1 MRIYPFNL
9 DIPDNVPYARFSFI
23 QDGRRV
29 PDFSC
34 LISVKSAGSM
44 TRAGEGES
52 PARAALWSVLGIDPR
67 FVHAPAQTHS
77 REVLVAQGPAGRVGE
92 ADGLASADP
101 ACFLS
106 VTVADCLPI
115 YLLDTEHGAFALLH
129 SGWKGTGI
137 VNRALEMMAAHWQT
151 RAPAV
156 AAVLGP
162 CISGASYAVDPAR
175 AEAFDAEFGG
185 SGGSGGSD
193 GSAGSGGSGGEYP
206 LGPVVDRRR
215 FIDLQA
221 ANARLLA
228 AAGVGDV
235 AVCRDCT
242 YRDERLGSFRRE
254 GKETYTRMAAVVG
267 RL

>member
-1 MRIYPFNL
+1 LTVRIYPFSL
-9 DIPDNVPYARFSFI
+9 SFLPPVPYARFDFI
-23 QDGRRV
+23 LDGRAV
-29 PDFSC
+29 PNYSC
-34 LISVKSAGSM
+34 LISGRGAGSM
-44 TRAGEGES
+44 VRAAAGET
-52 PARAALWSVLGIDPR
+52 PARAALWSALGIDPR
-67 FVHAPAQTHS
+67 FLHAPAQTHS
-77 REVLVAQGPAGRVGE
+77 RDVLPVQGPAGPVRE

-137 VNRALEMMAAHWQT
+137 VNLALEMMAARWQT

-162 CISGASYAVDPAR
+162 CIRGDSYAVDQER
-175 AEAFDAEFGG
+175 ALAFEAEF
-185 SGGSGGSD
+185 
-193 GSAGSGGSGGEYP
+193 GGSGGEYP
-206 LGPVVDRRR
+206 LGPVVTGRW

-228 AAGVGDV
+228 AAGVGNI

-267 RL
+267 RF